1 MSRKPIMMDIPDTIE
16 SKRLILRSPRFN
28 DGQQL
33 NEAMLESMNEL
44 KPWMIFAQHK
54 QSIEETEEYV
64 RSSYVQFMER
74 SNLPFLL
81 FLKDTEQL
89 IGATGLHRIK
99 WEIPRFEI
107 GYWIRTSMQGQGYV
121 TEAVQT
127 LTQYAFDTLGAK
139 RVEIRCDALNERS
152 RKVAIRAGYQLEA
165 QLRNYTRN
173 VRGELADELV
183 FAMTDTDWKRG
194 T

>member
-1 MSRKPIMMDIPDTIE
+1 MSINPLMMNIPDTIE
-16 SKRLILRSPRFN
+16 SERMLIRAPRVG
-28 DGQQL
+28 DGAVL

-44 KPWMIFAQHK
+44 RPWMVFAQQE
-54 QSIEETEEYV
+54 QSVEETEEYV
-64 RSSYVQFMER
+64 RRSYIQYMER

-81 FLKDTEQL
+81 FHKETNQL
-89 IGATGLHRIK
+89 IGASGLHRIK

-121 TEAVQT
+121 TEAVHALTHFAFET
-127 LTQYAFDTLGAK
+127 LNAQ

-152 RKVAIRAGYQLEA
+152 KRVAERAGFQLEA
-165 QLRNYTRN
+165 CLRNYTRN

-183 FAMTDTDWKRG
+183 FAKTDL
-194 T
+194 